1 MSRRETPRRAMSPWA
16 RPAND
21 ALTWPFA
28 DAHARSDRGET
39 TAGAPRQDIA
49 KRPENDEPMRED
61 DRVRRAAEDWRGPE
75 IRPRTTNEMITP

>member
-61 DRVRRAAEDWRGPE
+61 DEYAA
-75 IRPRTTNEMITP
+75 RPRTGGDPRFARGRPTR